1 MVGAMNIGEKI
12 RSLRVAKLMTQSD
25 LAGNQITRN
34 MLSSIEN
41 GNAQPSLSTILYIA
55 ERLNVPAGFLLAEEG
70 DEIVYQKMNNLS
82 NIKRA
87 YKAGDLTGC
96 RGLCLSSCPE
106 ADDEIRLLL
115 ANCDL
120 GIAKDAFWN
129 GRVRLACRYFDE
141 ALLYAEETLYPM
153 PHIRAEAAVYFRY
166 MQRLSPTLYSDV
178 MDEGETGEYACRDA
192 FAVYV
197 EALDSLDQGDCKAA
211 RSYDAQFSDGK
222 AFFGE
227 HLRIRLLMQEARY
240 REAGEALSELL
251 RGELPLNQIELYAVL
266 SDLETCSKEIED
278 YKEAYRFSNERVQLL
293 EALLKN

>member
-120 GIAKDAFWN
+120 GIAKDFFWK
-129 GRVRLACRYFDE
+129 GRIRLACRYFDE

-153 PHIRAEAAVYFRY
+153 PHVRAEAAVYFRY

-178 MDEGETGEYACRDA
+178 MDEDDGGEYSCKDA
-192 FAVYV
+192 FAAYV
-197 EALDSLDQGDCKAA
+197 DALDALDRGSETEAMDYGE
-211 RSYDAQFSDGK
+211 RFLEERG
-222 AFFGE
+222 FFAE
-227 HLRIRLLMQEARY
+227 HLRIRRMMSAKHY

-251 RGELPLNQIELYAVL
+251 RGEAPLNEVELYAVL
-266 SDLETCSKEIED
+266 SDLEACSKEIED